1 MSRLFVTGDTHRTVD
16 IKKLVKLANTYK
28 LTKEDYVVIL
38 GDFGAIWE
46 AYGSKENKDYLQMYE
61 DMPWTTL
68 WIDGNHE
75 NFDAIEQYP
84 VEDWNGGKIHRV
96 SPTVIHLMRGQVF
109 TICDK
114 KIFTMGG
121 GTSIDKYLRQNH
133 ISWWEQE
140 IPNTKE
146 FNTAIDNLEAND
158 NKVDLIFT
166 HSCSRDIERKIYGG
180 NLKYPDELNGFF
192 EFLKEDIKVKYKH
205 WYFGHHHID
214 KDIDEKHTCLYN
226 TFREII

>member
-1 MSRLFVTGDTHRTVD
+1 MSRLLVTGDTHRTVD

-46 AYGSKENKDYLQMYE
+46 VYGSKENEDYLQMYE

-68 WIDGNHE
+68 WVDGNHE
-75 NFDAIEQYP
+75 NFDAIEQYL

-121 GTSIDKYLRQNH
+121 GTSIDKHLRQNH
-133 ISWWEQE
+133 ISWWKQE

-146 FNTAIDNLEAND
+146 FNTAIDNLKAND

-166 HSCSRDIERKIYGG
+166 HSCSRDIERKIYSG

-192 EFLKEDIKVKYKH
+192 EFLKEDIKVEYEH

>member
-1 MSRLFVTGDTHRTVD
+1 MSRLLVTGDTHRTVD
-16 IKKLVKLANTYK
+16 IKKLIKLANTYK

-46 AYGSKENKDYLQMYE
+46 TYGSKENEEYLQVYE

-121 GTSIDKYLRQNH
+121 GTSIDKHLRQNH
-133 ISWWEQE
+133 ISWWKQE

-146 FNTAIDNLEAND
+146 FNTAIDNLKAND

-192 EFLKEDIKVKYKH
+192 EFLKEDIKVEYKH

-226 TFREII
+226 TFREIM

>member
-1 MSRLFVTGDTHRTVD
+1 MSRLLVTGDTHRTVD
-16 IKKLVKLANTYK
+16 IKKLIKLANTYK

-46 AYGSKENKDYLQMYE
+46 VYGSKENEDYLQVYE

-121 GTSIDKYLRQNH
+121 GTSIDKRLRQNH
-133 ISWWEQE
+133 ISWWKQE

-146 FNTAIDNLEAND
+146 FNTAIDNLKAND

-166 HSCSRDIERKIYGG
+166 HICSRDIERKIYGG

-192 EFLKEDIKVKYKH
+192 EFLKEDIKVEYKH

-226 TFREII
+226 TFREIM